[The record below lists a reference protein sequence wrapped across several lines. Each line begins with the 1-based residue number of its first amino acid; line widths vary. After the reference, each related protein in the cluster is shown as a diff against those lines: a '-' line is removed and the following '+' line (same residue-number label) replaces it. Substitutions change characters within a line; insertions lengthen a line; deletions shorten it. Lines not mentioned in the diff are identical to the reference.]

1 MIVRAPQIVFANEPV
16 TDVFRQ
22 LDAYSRDGMPVVSTD
37 TRRIL
42 GWITPQSIAHRVHEE
57 MSAPG
62 VERGPA
68 HPRTDTRLAGLQ
80 VAEVLV
86 PEGSAAVGRPLGS
99 LDWPEGCIPVALQ
112 RDGSVHEAE
121 PADELHAG
129 DTVNV
134 LIPAS
139 NA

>member
-1 MIVRAPQIVFANEPV
+1 
-16 TDVFRQ
+16 
-22 LDAYSRDGMPVVSTD
+22 MPVVSTD

-62 VERGPA
+62 AERGPA

-99 LDWPEGCIPVALQ
+99 IPVALQ